1 MKLKI
6 AGCEESIKKHWVAL
20 SIVHLEFRDV
30 LGEGVNMALV
40 ARFSEKE
47 LRRAHHLLLQ
57 TKVIGVYISMLFSCQ

>member
-47 LRRAHHLLLQ
+47 LRRAHHLLL
-57 TKVIGVYISMLFSCQ
+57 